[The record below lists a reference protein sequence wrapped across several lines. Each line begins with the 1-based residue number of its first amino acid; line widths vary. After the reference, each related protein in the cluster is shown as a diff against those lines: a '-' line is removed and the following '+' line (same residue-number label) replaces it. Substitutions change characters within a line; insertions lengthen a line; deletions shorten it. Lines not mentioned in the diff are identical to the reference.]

1 MQKGPSLSFRD
12 VRTVLALADGQA
24 IGTVR
29 FEQGDL
35 AVTVEC
41 GPQGEPARAV
51 PAARGVVPVP
61 SPAVGTFHRSPGSR
75 GDAPAPGAEVG
86 EATLLGLVRTDG
98 RETPVAAGVAGS
110 LVAFSVEDG
119 DFVEYGQSLA
129 EILPSDT

>member
-1 MQKGPSLSFRD
+1 MSSLLR
-12 VRTVLALADGQA
+12 
-24 IGTVR
+24 
-29 FEQGDL
+29 DL

-61 SPAVGTFHRSPGSR
+61 SPAIGSFHRSPGSR
-75 GDAPAPGAEVG
+75 GDAPAPGTEVG